1 MRNSKPVSAQFI
13 EEHTGLP
20 PHILNPQPL
29 LVVISGPSGVGKDA
43 VLRRMRER
51 GYPFHFVV
59 TVTTR
64 PRRPGETHG
73 VDYFFISEEEYDRL
87 LAAGEFLEHATV
99 YGYRY
104 GIPKQ
109 QVREA
114 WARGQDVLMRVD
126 VQGAATIKKLVPEAV
141 FIFLVASSL
150 DELMQRL
157 KDRATERE
165 EDLERRMATA
175 RAEMERLR
183 EFDYVVVNSDGH
195 LDEAVARI
203 MAIIQAEK
211 CRVRPRKINL

>member
-1 MRNSKPVSAQFI
+1 MRNSKPVSAQSI

-64 PRRPGETHG
+64 PPRPEEIHG

-87 LAAGEFLEHATV
+87 LGAGELLEHATV

-104 GIPKQ
+104 GVPKQ

-114 WARGQDVLMRVD
+114 WARGQDVLIRVD
-126 VQGAATIKKLVPEAV
+126 VQG
-141 FIFLVASSL
+141 
-150 DELMQRL
+150 D
-157 KDRATERE
+157 

-175 RAEMERLR
+175 RAEMERLH
-183 EFDYVVVNSDGH
+183 EFDYVVVNSNGR

-211 CRVRPRKINL
+211 CRVRPRKISL

>member
-1 MRNSKPVSAQFI
+1 MPNSKSVSAI
-13 EEHTGLP
+13 HRRGAGVP
-20 PHILNPQPL
+20 SHILNPQPL

-59 TVTTR
+59 TATTR
-64 PRRPGETHG
+64 PRRLGETHG
-73 VDYFFISEEEYDRL
+73 VDYLFISEEEYDRL

-104 GIPKQ
+104 GVPRQ
-109 QVREA
+109 QIREA

-150 DELMQRL
+150 EELMQRL
-157 KDRATERE
+157 KDRATERG

-175 RAEMERLR
+175 RAEMECLH
-183 EFDYVVVNSDGH
+183 EFDYVVVNSNDR
-195 LDEAVARI
+195 LDEAVERI

-211 CRVRPRKINL
+211 CRVRPRKITL